1 MTCGKLYLVATP
13 IGNLEDIS
21 LRALR
26 ILREADIIAA
36 EDTRRTQKLL
46 NHYQIAKPLTSYYK
60 DIEHWKTGEL
70 VERLLSGQSVALVT
84 DAGMPGISDPG
95 VLMVQACRSQG
106 IPLEVIP
113 GPSALMTALAG
124 SGLPLEKFT
133 FHGFPEA
140 KSTAR
145 KKDLALYKSR
155 SETQVFFVAP
165 HRLEETLRDLY
176 ETWGDRQAVLCREL
190 TKIHEEFQP
199 GALSELLE
207 KASRTEARGEYT
219 VVIEGASADQAG
231 FDQAAEPPESV
242 EQGLARLQQSG
253 LSLNQAVARIAKE
266 KGLPRAQVYNLAH
279 ALKQKE

>member
-106 IPLEVIP
+106 
-113 GPSALMTALAG
+113 TALAG